1 MRTTKTN
8 LLCDPQMDVPDGFI
22 RLSGDLERDSIVNGP
37 GLRAVLWT
45 QGCRQHCPGCQNP
58 ETWNPAEGEETTAE
72 ELAEEMRA
80 TRYLDGI
87 TLSGGDPLLQPSAV
101 IVMADAAH
109 EKGLSVWCY
118 TGWTFEALMQGAAG
132 EEAVEALRHI
142 DVLVDGPFV
151 QEKKNLML
159 RFRGSSNQRLINVQ
173 ASLSEGAVVLWQD
186 WQGEKKGMK

>member
-1 MRTTKTN
+1 MW
-8 LLCDPQMDVPDGFI
+8 FFF
-22 RLSGDLERDSIVNGP
+22 
-37 GLRAVLWT
+37 
-45 QGCRQHCPGCQNP
+45 
-58 ETWNPAEGEETTAE
+58 WNPAEGEETTAE

-151 QEKKNLML
+151 QELLSKESIY
-159 RFRGSSNQRLINVQ
+159 RGSSNQRLIDVQ
-173 ASLSEGAVVLWQD
+173 ASLAAGAAEPLD
-186 WQGEKKGMK
+186 

>member
-1 MRTTKTN
+1 M
-8 LLCDPQMDVPDGFI
+8 
-22 RLSGDLERDSIVNGP
+22 SIKCRIAGTVRHSSVDGP
-37 GLRAVLWT
+37 GVRYVVFF
-45 QGCRQHCPGCQNP
+45 QGCPHHCPGCQNP

-151 QEKKNLML
+151 LAERDLNL
-159 RFRGSSNQRLINVQ
+159 RFRGSRNQRVIDVRK
-173 ASLSEGAVVLWQD
+173 SRETGRVVLWCED
-186 WQGEKKGMK
+186 